1 MSFYSDTEN
10 TVPVNQI
17 SDLIKQQLPSFMTEE
32 GEDFSEFLKKY
43 YEWMESHE
51 LIIENAVQN
60 EFKLQLH
67 DERSPGLIKLEDDN
81 YLNLEST
88 RGANSGFIKGER
100 ITGQSS
106 GATGFSDRN
115 SLLSDNI
122 LFPSNVTG
130 IDFEPGETIIG
141 ATSRVSAT
149 VHNYYKNPLFASR
162 TLLKNRDIDTAT
174 SFFIKQFEKEFL
186 SELPDTL
193 SGSKPLIMKHIVDVY
208 RAKGS
213 KASYDFLFKTLYDI
227 QDLEYYAPKDD
238 LWKASDGQWVAD
250 KTLRLLSF
258 DDESEFEGRVVT
270 GRKSFATGE
279 VDRVLKFNSGSLSV
293 TELFL
298 KNVVGTFVIGE
309 DVDSTIL
316 DGSFG
321 TGKVQ
326 GVITAIEVENPGKG
340 YKIGDSVEFSGGGGF
355 EASAVVK
362 TIATGTIADV
372 ITFDGG
378 DGYTPGLF
386 FDVNN
391 FGTRGSGLEGKITD
405 VIETFSIPV
414 CGDKIIDH
422 YYKYINSTAYGMGGN
437 PLNNVQHS
445 LIETLGFVHLHT
457 GTITDTRVTTIGVNY
472 EELPKVHVTYSNTH
486 ELRTNSVAKILN
498 LNPDPDDFGR
508 TNAITGTF
516 IAGERLVSN
525 TGDKIGTFYATVSD
539 PDNIITLNDPSKM
552 RVKPYHYLGVYNV
565 GADDLTPDISN
576 YVNDSH
582 TIYDVKVTLG
592 GRFVKNK
599 FTYRRGLN
607 SLNSLDTYSPSN
619 EPVYSTV
626 ELEMTGGFQ
635 KLTFPITSLTQTG
648 GLATVTTYDRH
659 GLADG
664 GKVVITGVSPSAY
677 NGEKV
682 ITVSADEPTKF
693 TFSIDSFTTSP
704 ATNIPGSSMLYDE
717 NVSVK
722 FGMTYKHVDG
732 TEFPNITD
740 RYLIGTTDFEAND
753 VITGFTSGAKATVA
767 NTGSVYDAFPG
778 FPGNN
783 AIIRPKEESTESGS
797 IGSLE
802 LLNPGVG
809 FTTAPSATM
818 VSSGDGTAR
827 FKVTIGAVGEIRGQ
841 YFDENGFIGY
851 SKKIIDSNFYQD
863 YSYSLRS
870 SKQLNEYGEIVKK
883 LLHPSGTKLFGEFK
897 PIGESLNFSFD
908 NMVVMEDG
916 SFIQIENSF
925 DKIKTEQYF
934 EPTHNVALKTINDA
948 TSSVGLTITGGS
960 SIVFD
965 PDGTENLPQDFPANS
980 MVVIDDEQAFMVSY
994 GELKIENFLN
1004 GSVSTDSLNA
1014 ISRFIVNNTTSTFTV
1029 SEDVT
1034 QTKSDNTVVKGKV
1047 LSQELNQFGNT
1058 VLLLHTCNGN
1068 FEATSNISFGSHTA
1082 NLFSVDSNVIFG
1094 NTLSVT
1100 LSPISDLI
1108 RNDTTLVDATV
1119 VTERVHN
1126 LRQKDEVIISGVNKS
1141 TWNGTYTINVI
1152 DDKTFSYRAFSFL
1165 DVGDPL
1171 DDSNNLEF
1179 SNATVTVRRG
1189 TDFQNDFA
1197 INDVIILNRSKEE
1210 AKITQIINSSCIIAN
1225 TRISTDSSFKM
1236 ALENSGNLE
1245 LEEDGSYFE
1254 LNTRIPAISSI
1265 DNKKDES
1272 YFVYEQFIRGTTNSA
1287 GVSTGLPFLYGFNTD
1302 FSDDVMVGD
1311 VIALSSNTSLEA
1323 EVLSITSLNKLVLS
1337 NVSLNG
1343 ADAGSDFLLQS
1354 GSSLLMEDS
1363 VPFQKIDL
1371 STGLGD
1377 GSNNQT
1383 FLLKSTRNLD
1393 LEVTSNTMTL
1403 SDNYDGSNNFVRINE
1418 QIGRLPNSGLLLL
1431 EDGIGTSNAQ
1441 YVGTVSLE
1449 GFFKFEENSIF
1460 KNQNLRVI
1468 K

>member
-10 TVPVNQI
+10 TIPINQI
-17 SDLIKQQLPSFMTEE
+17 SSLIKQQLPSFITEE
-32 GEDFSEFLKKY
+32 GEDFADFLQKY

-51 LIIENAVQN
+51 LIIQDAAQN
-60 EFKLQLH
+60 EFKQQLH
-67 DERSPGLIKLEDDN
+67 DERSPGLLKLEDDTF
-81 YLNLEST
+81 LNLESN
-88 RGANSGFIKGER
+88 RGPDSGFIKGEK

-141 ATSRVSAT
+141 SSSRVSAT

-174 SFFIKQFEKEFL
+174 SFFVKQFEKEFL
-186 SELPDTL
+186 ADMPDNL

-208 RAKGS
+208 RSKGS

-258 DDESEFEGRVVT
+258 DDESDFEGRVVT

-279 VDRVLKFNSGSLSV
+279 VDRVLRFNSGSLSV

-316 DGSFG
+316 NGSFG

-340 YKIGDSVEFSGGGGF
+340 YKIGDSIEFSGGGGF

-362 TIATGTIADV
+362 TIATGTIGEV

-378 DGYTPGLF
+378 DGYSPGLF

-391 FGTRGSGLEGKITD
+391 FGTRGAGLEGKTTEI
-405 VIETFSIPV
+405 IETFSIPV
-414 CGDKIIDH
+414 CGDRIIDH
-422 YYKYINSTAYGMGGN
+422 YYKYINATAYGMGGN

-525 TGDKIGTFYATVSD
+525 TGDKIGTFFKTVSD
-539 PDNIITLNDPSKM
+539 PDNILTLNDPSKM
-552 RVKPYHYLGVYNV
+552 RVKPYQYLGVYNI

-576 YVNDSH
+576 YVNENH

-619 EPVYSTV
+619 EPNYSTV

-648 GLATVTTYDRH
+648 GLATATTYGRH
-659 GLADG
+659 GLRDG
-664 GKVVITGVSPSAY
+664 GKVIITGVSPSGY

-704 ATNIPGSSMLYDE
+704 ATNIPGASMLYDE

-732 TEFPNITD
+732 TEFPNVVD
-740 RYLIGTTDFEAND
+740 RYLIGTSDFEAND

-783 AIIRPKEESTESGS
+783 AIIRPKEESTEAGS
-797 IGSLE
+797 IGSIE
-802 LLNPGVG
+802 ILNPGVG
-809 FTTAPSATM
+809 FTTSPKAEMLTT
-818 VSSGDGTAR
+818 GDGTAR
-827 FKVTIGAVGEIRGQ
+827 FKVTIGAVGDVYGR

-883 LLHPSGTKLFGEFK
+883 LLHPVGTKLFGEFK
-897 PIGESLNFSFD
+897 PKGESLNFSFD
-908 NMVVMEDG
+908 NMIVMEDG
-916 SFIQIENSF
+916 SFLQIENSF

-948 TSSVGLTITGGS
+948 TNSKGLTITGGS
-960 SIVFD
+960 NLIFD
-965 PDGTENLPQDFPANS
+965 PDGTENLPLDFPANS

-994 GELKIENFLN
+994 GELKMENFLN
-1004 GSVSTDSLNA
+1004 GSVSTDSSNV
-1014 ISRFIVNNTTSTFTV
+1014 ISRFLINNTTSSFSV
-1029 SEDVT
+1029 SEKVT
-1034 QTKSDNTVVKGKV
+1034 QTKTNGDIVEGTVIT
-1047 LSQELNQFGNT
+1047 QESNEYGNT
-1058 VLLLHTCNGN
+1058 VLLLHTCNGI
-1068 FEATSNISFGSHTA
+1068 FEPTSNISFGTSTA
-1082 NLFSVDSNVIFG
+1082 NLYSVDSNVIFG
-1094 NTLSVT
+1094 NTLSIT
-1100 LSPISDLI
+1100 LSSIANLSRDE
-1108 RNDTTLVDATV
+1108 TTLVDATV
-1119 VTERVHN
+1119 TTELPHN
-1126 LRQKDEVIISGVNKS
+1126 LRHKDKVVISGVNKVM
-1141 TWNGTYTINVI
+1141 WNGNYTVNVI
-1152 DDKTFSYRAFSFL
+1152 DDKRFSYRSFTLL
-1165 DVGDPL
+1165 DIGDPL
-1171 DDSNNLEF
+1171 DDSNNLDF
-1179 SNATVTVRRG
+1179 TNATVEVTRG
-1189 TDFQNDFA
+1189 TDFQNDFKV
-1197 INDVIILNRSKEE
+1197 NDILVLNRSGEE
-1210 AKITQIINSSCIIAN
+1210 AKINQIINSSCIIAN
-1225 TRISTDSSFKM
+1225 TRISTDNSFKL
-1236 ALENSGNLE
+1236 ALENSGTLE
-1245 LEEDGSYFE
+1245 LEEDGSYIE

-1272 YFVYEQFIRGTTNSA
+1272 FFVYEQFIRGTTNSA
-1287 GVSTGLPFLYGFNTD
+1287 GISTGLPFLYGTNTD
-1302 FSDDVMVGD
+1302 FSDDVMIGD
-1311 VIALSSNTSLEA
+1311 VIALSSNAFLEA
-1323 EVLSITSLNKLVLS
+1323 EVLSITNMSKIVLS
-1337 NVSLNG
+1337 NSSLNG
-1343 ADAGSDFLLQS
+1343 SDAGSDFLLQN
-1354 GSSLLMEDS
+1354 GVSLLMEDS
-1363 VPFQKIDL
+1363 VPFQRMDL
-1371 STGLGD
+1371 SKGLGD
-1377 GSNNQT
+1377 GSSNQT
-1383 FLLKSTRNLD
+1383 FLLKSTRNMD

-1403 SDNYDGSNNFVRINE
+1403 SDSYDGSNNFVRINE
-1418 QIGRLPNSGLLLL
+1418 RIGRFTNSGLLLL

-1449 GFFKFEENSIF
+1449 GSFKFESNTTF
-1460 KNQNLRVI
+1460 TNQNLRVI